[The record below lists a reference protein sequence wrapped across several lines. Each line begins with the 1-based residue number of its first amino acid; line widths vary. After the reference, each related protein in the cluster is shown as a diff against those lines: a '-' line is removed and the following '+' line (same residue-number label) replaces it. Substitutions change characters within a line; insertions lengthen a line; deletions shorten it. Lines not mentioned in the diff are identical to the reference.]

1 MAGYSERLYGT
12 EYVMLNKEGLH
23 MNTASGQNDMIAEA
37 YGEFQKFLQDENL
50 CKMARE
56 RARYLEELNQMSSS
70 AEQYGLEK
78 GRKEGMELARLEDA
92 RKFKSLGVS
101 TEIIIEATGLSLE
114 TVETL

>member
-1 MAGYSERLYGT
+1 MQIAG
-12 EYVMLNKEGLH
+12 KEGLD
-23 MNTASGQNDMIAEA
+23 MNTESGHKVMIAKA
-37 YGEFQKFLQDENL
+37 YDAFQKFLQDENL

-101 TEIIIEATGLSLE
+101 NEIILQATGLSIE
-114 TVETL
+114 TVDEL